1 VTVGILVVS
10 HSAAIAEGTVAL
22 ARQMAADVPLV
33 AAGGTDDGGIGTS
46 FEAITEG
53 IGELAGADAVVV
65 LCDLGSAY
73 LTVDTALDFLDDDA
87 RGRVHVSSAPVVEG
101 TIAAAVA
108 AQTGGDADAVLAA
121 AATAATSGADAGSAS
136 SPVLGDQTAE
146 AASDAPSGDRPGGA
160 VPVDG
165 TADGDDA
172 VASATVELVN
182 ESGLHARPAAEF
194 VKAAAKHEARV
205 SVNGV
210 DAKSLLAIMALA
222 LPKGASVTID
232 ATGPD
237 ARDAVD
243 TLVSLV
249 RSGFGE

>member
-10 HSAAIAEGTVAL
+10 HSAAIATGTVEL

-46 FEAITEG
+46 FEAITDG
-53 IGELAGADAVVV
+53 IEELAAADAVVV

-73 LTVDTALDFLDDDA
+73 LTTDTALDFLDDEA
-87 RGRVHVSSAPVVEG
+87 RARVHVSQAPLVEG
-101 TIAAAVA
+101 TVAAAVA
-108 AQTGGDADAVLAA
+108 AQTGGDAEAVLAA
-121 AATAATSGADAGSAS
+121 AASAGGSTLDDDA
-136 SPVLGDQTAE
+136 
-146 AASDAPSGDRPGGA
+146 RPGGTA
-160 VPVDG
+160 LSDEAAPVDG
-165 TADGDDA
+165 T

-205 SVNGV
+205 RVNGV

-222 LPKGASVTID
+222 LPQGASVTVEAD
-232 ATGPD
+232 GPD
-237 ARDAVD
+237 AQDAVD
-243 TLVSLV
+243 TLVALV

>member
-10 HSAAIAEGTVAL
+10 HSAAIATGTVEL

-33 AAGGTDDGGIGTS
+33 AAGGTEDGGIGTS

-53 IGELAGADAVVV
+53 IGALSSADAVVV

-73 LTVDTALDFLDDDA
+73 LTTDTALDFLDEADRA
-87 RGRVHVSSAPVVEG
+87 RVHVSQAPLVEG
-101 TIAAAVA
+101 TVAAAVA
-108 AQTGGDADAVLAA
+108 AQTGGDVDAVLAA
-121 AATAATSGADAGSAS
+121 AASAAASAEDVSSAS
-136 SPVLGDQTAE
+136 RPT
-146 AASDAPSGDRPGGA
+146 GDRPGGA
-160 VPVDG
+160 TPVD
-165 TADGDDA
+165 DGGPVPET

-205 SVNGV
+205 RVNGV

-222 LPKGASVTID
+222 LPQGATVTIEAD
-232 ATGPD
+232 GPD
-237 ARDAVD
+237 AQDAVD
-243 TLVSLV
+243 TLVALV